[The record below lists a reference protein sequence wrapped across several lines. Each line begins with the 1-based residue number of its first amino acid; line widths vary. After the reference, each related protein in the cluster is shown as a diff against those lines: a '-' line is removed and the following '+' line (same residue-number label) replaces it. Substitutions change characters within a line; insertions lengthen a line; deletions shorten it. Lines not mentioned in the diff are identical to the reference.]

1 MSGTLSEHFCYL
13 SVPQRHEA
21 YRAAIAQAVRPGDL
35 VADLGCGFG
44 ILGLLC
50 LEAGADHVWGM
61 DSTDAIEIAAETMAR
76 EGMADRYTCIRET
89 SFRAELPEK
98 VDVLICDHVGYFG
111 VDYGI
116 IAMLEDARR
125 RFLKPGGR
133 VIPQALDLR
142 IAGISSPQARDV
154 LRQWEKVTVPEA
166 YSWLSD
172 YCINSKHDVSLA
184 ADELATRAV
193 PLGKVDLTQDS
204 QPLLSFTTTLA
215 AEKDQDLDGLG
226 GWFSCDLVPGVTM
239 TNAPDAADRI
249 TRGQVLL
256 GFETPLAVRAGDAV
270 DVTIKVR
277 HEDGIIS
284 WTARNPRTGQQER
297 QSTFASLPLGAAPRT
312 GPSHDALQ
320 LNKIGL
326 ARTAVLALVD
336 GKRSGEQIE
345 AEMLRGHSGLFPSK
359 TELVRF
365 VRAELARCAR

>member
-1 MSGTLSEHFCYL
+1 MSGTLSEHHSYL
-13 SVPQRHEA
+13 SIPGRHEA
-21 YRAAIAQAVRPGDL
+21 YRTAVAQVVQPGDL

-44 ILGLLC
+44 VLGLLC
-50 LEAGADHVWGM
+50 LEAGADHVWGI

-116 IAMLEDARR
+116 VAMLEDARS

-142 IAGISSPQARDV
+142 IAGVSSPQARDV
-154 LRQWEKVTVPEA
+154 LGQWEKDTIPGA

-172 YCINSKHDVSLA
+172 YCINSKHDVTLA
-184 ADELATRAV
+184 AEELATRSV
-193 PLGKVDLTQDS
+193 SLGKVDLTQDS
-204 QPLLSFTTTLA
+204 PGMLSFTARLTA
-215 AEKDQDLDGLG
+215 GMDHDLDARG
-226 GWFSCDLVPGVTM
+226 GWFSCELAPGVTM
-239 TNAPDAADRI
+239 TNAPDAVDRI

-256 GFETPLAVRAGDAV
+256 GFETPLAVMAGDSV
-270 DVTIKVR
+270 EVTIKVR

-284 WTARNPRTGQQER
+284 WIARNPRTGQQER
-297 QSTFASLPLGAAPRT
+297 QSTFASLPMGAAPRSA
-312 GPSHDALQ
+312 PSQDTLS
-320 LNKIGL
+320 LNKAGL

-345 AEMLRGHSGLFPSK
+345 SEMLRSHSGLFPSQA
-359 TELVRF
+359 ELVRF
-365 VRAELARCAR
+365 VRAELARSTR